1 MYILVVVL
9 MKPVMK
15 HVDETD
21 RRIIERIM
29 DHNKRDN
36 NSHLLKHAH
45 ESQHTHIWEDDFK
58 ILSGN
63 YKSCVKRKVSEA
75 LYIRIFKP
83 TLNVKE
89 KSIRLE
95 LYN

>member
-1 MYILVVVL
+1 
-9 MKPVMK
+9 
-15 HVDETD
+15 
-21 RRIIERIM
+21 M

-89 KSIRLE
+89 KSVRLE